1 MRGGARP
8 GAGRKRA
15 LYDEKRV
22 VSLRKQGFTY
32 QEIADRFDVS
42 KYAIAWFFRKH
53 GKEYDQT

>member
-22 VSLRKQGFTY
+22 ISLKKQGFTY
-32 QEIADRFDVS
+32 QEIADRFGVS
-42 KYAIAWFFRKH
+42 KDSISYFFKTH
-53 GKEYDQT
+53 AKKYEA